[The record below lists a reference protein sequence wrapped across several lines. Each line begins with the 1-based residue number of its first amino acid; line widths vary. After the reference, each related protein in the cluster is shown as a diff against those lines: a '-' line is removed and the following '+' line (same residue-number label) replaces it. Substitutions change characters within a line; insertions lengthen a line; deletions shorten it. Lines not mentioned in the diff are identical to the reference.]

1 LRNVIERIFGVAKRK
16 FKILGVTAE
25 YSIQTQIHIVLAV
38 LGLANFITK
47 YEGISTEELD
57 AADA

>member
-1 LRNVIERIFGVAKRK
+1 M
-16 FKILGVTAE
+16 
-25 YSIQTQIHIVLAV
+25 

-57 AADA
+57 AIDADAEIQGDNETDQMAQIM